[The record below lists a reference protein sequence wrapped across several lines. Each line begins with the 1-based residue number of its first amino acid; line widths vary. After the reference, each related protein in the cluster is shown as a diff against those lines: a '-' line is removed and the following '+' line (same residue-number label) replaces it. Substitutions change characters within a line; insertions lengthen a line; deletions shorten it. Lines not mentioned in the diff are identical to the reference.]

1 MLMPENTENFFENNL
16 FRFENAHCDCAT
28 DTINVATGVPPETT
42 IKVQSMPGEK
52 IQFAFS
58 SGVGL
63 VRLGDKGALV
73 EKNLLGSL
81 ISVKPG
87 DTKSLFEYF
96 DRNGF
101 LFNVSNTEYEPID
114 TDKMF
119 ELIRRLRTTVELLSA
134 MGSIRKDYH
143 KILGLSLYLIL
154 SEPIE
159 ISFSSLPSAYT
170 TCLHSFQE
178 HLQQAYNLPEP
189 DYFQQEMFSK
199 ESITIRDTLLSP
211 TYELDLQLYAGCME
225 GCGQEFF
232 YKGSSSNLFK
242 TVLALYA
249 HGINEPEPIRR
260 TVDLLFHYFCDIGT
274 VKDVNDDGTIE
285 YYGTPNTSKLTQE
298 MKTRILEIAKL
309 VIAEEIN
316 ANMGSIHPMYD
327 ADKMTPSW
335 HVDSLIGGLYF
346 SIFYMKP
353 DLELFRR
360 CRQCGQF
367 FTVKATSTRKVYCD
381 DICRNRYQQNMHRKR
396 KREKE
401 ENI

>member
-1 MLMPENTENFFENNL
+1 MIENNENFFENNL
-16 FRFENAHCDCAT
+16 FRFDNDPCDCAT
-28 DTINVATGVPPETT
+28 DTINVAPGMPPATT
-42 IKVQSMPGEK
+42 IKVQAIPGEK
-52 IQFAFS
+52 IHFAFS

-63 VRLGDKGALV
+63 VRLGEKGALV

-81 ISVKPG
+81 ISIKPG
-87 DTKSLFEYF
+87 DTAALFEYF
-96 DRNGF
+96 KHNGF
-101 LFNVSNTEYEPID
+101 LFNISGLEYEPID

-143 KILGLSLYLIL
+143 KILGLSLYLML

-159 ISFSSLPSAYT
+159 ISFSSLPQPYYTCKHSLQDALQRAY
-170 TCLHSFQE
+170 S
-178 HLQQAYNLPEP
+178 LPEP
-189 DYFQQEMFSK
+189 DYFQKHIFSK
-199 ESITIRDTLLSP
+199 ETITIPDTLISP
-211 TYELDLQLYAGCME
+211 TYELDMQLYMSCLE
-225 GCGQEFF
+225 GSGQEFMI
-232 YKGSSSNLFK
+232 KGSSSNLFK
-242 TVLALYA
+242 TVLILYA
-249 HGINEPEPIRR
+249 YGMNENSNIRK
-260 TVDLLFHYFCDIGT
+260 TVDLIFHYFCEVGAAKDI
-274 VKDVNDDGTIE
+274 KEDGTIE
-285 YYGTPNTSKLTQE
+285 YYGTPNTAKFTGE
-298 MKTRILEIAKL
+298 MKSRILEIAKL

-316 ANMGSIHPMYD
+316 ANMDSIHPMYD
-327 ADKMTPSW
+327 AEKMTPSW

-367 FTVKATSTRKVYCD
+367 FPVKATSTRKVYCD
-381 DICRNRYQQNMHRKR
+381 DICRNRYQQSMHRKR

>member
-1 MLMPENTENFFENNL
+1 MTENTENFFENNL
-16 FRFENAHCDCAT
+16 FRFENAHCECAT
-28 DTINVATGVPPETT
+28 DILNVAPNQPPMTT
-42 IKVQSMPGEK
+42 IKVQSILGEK

-63 VRLGDKGALV
+63 VRLGEKGALI

-81 ISVKPG
+81 ISIKTN
-87 DTKSLFEYF
+87 DTTTLFEYF
-96 DRNGF
+96 KRNGF
-101 LFNVSNTEYEPID
+101 LFNISSSEYEPID
-114 TDKMF
+114 TSQMF

-134 MGSIRKDYH
+134 MGAIRKDYH

-154 SEPIE
+154 SNPIE
-159 ISFSSLPSAYT
+159 ISFSSMPTPYS
-170 TCLHSFQE
+170 TCKHSFLERLQLAHDLPQPNYFEQE
-178 HLQQAYNLPEP
+178 I
-189 DYFQQEMFSK
+189 FSK
-199 ESITIRDTLLSP
+199 ESITITDTLAATSH
-211 TYELDLQLYAGCME
+211 ELDMQLYLSCME
-225 GCGQEFF
+225 GSGQEFCL
-232 YKGSSSNLFK
+232 KGSSSHLFK
-242 TVLALYA
+242 TVLTLYA
-249 HGINEPEPIRR
+249 HGVNEDINIRK
-260 TVDLLFHYFCDIGT
+260 TVDLLFHYFCEIGV
-274 VKDVNDDGTIE
+274 VKDVKDGGTIE
-285 YYGTPNTSKLTQE
+285 YYGTPRTSNLTSD

-316 ANMGSIHPMYD
+316 ANMGSIHPLYD
-327 ADKMTPSW
+327 ADKMMPSW

-381 DICRNRYQQNMHRKR
+381 DICRNRYQQSMHRKR

>member
-1 MLMPENTENFFENNL
+1 MTENAENFFENNL
-16 FRFENAHCDCAT
+16 FRFENAHCECAT
-28 DTINVATGVPPETT
+28 DVINVAPNQPPITT
-42 IKVQSMPGEK
+42 IKVQSIPNEK

-63 VRLGDKGALV
+63 VRLGEKGALI

-81 ISVKPG
+81 ISIKPN
-87 DTKSLFEYF
+87 DTTALFEYF
-96 DRNGF
+96 NRNGF
-101 LFNVSNTEYEPID
+101 LFNISSSEYEPIN
-114 TDKMF
+114 TSQMF

-134 MGSIRKDYH
+134 MGAIRKDYH

-154 SEPIE
+154 STPIE
-159 ISFSSLPSAYT
+159 ISFSSLATPYS
-170 TCLHSFQE
+170 TCKHSFLDR
-178 HLQQAYNLPEP
+178 LQHAHELQAP
-189 DYFQQEMFSK
+189 DYFEQELFSK
-199 ESITIRDTLLSP
+199 DSITISDTLVAP
-211 TYELDLQLYAGCME
+211 TYELDMQLYMSCME
-225 GCGQEFF
+225 GSGQEFCL
-232 YKGSSSNLFK
+232 KGSSSHLFK
-242 TVLALYA
+242 TVLKLYA
-249 HGINEPEPIRR
+249 HGINEDINIRK
-260 TVDLLFHYFCDIGT
+260 TADLLLHYFCEIGT
-274 VKDVNDDGTIE
+274 VKDVRDSGIIE
-285 YYGTPNTSKLTQE
+285 YYGTPRTSNLTPA
-298 MKTRILEIAKL
+298 MKTRIMEVAKL

-316 ANMGSIHPMYD
+316 ANMGNIHPLYD
-327 ADKMTPSW
+327 AEKMMPSW

-381 DICRNRYQQNMHRKR
+381 DICRNRYQQSMHRKR